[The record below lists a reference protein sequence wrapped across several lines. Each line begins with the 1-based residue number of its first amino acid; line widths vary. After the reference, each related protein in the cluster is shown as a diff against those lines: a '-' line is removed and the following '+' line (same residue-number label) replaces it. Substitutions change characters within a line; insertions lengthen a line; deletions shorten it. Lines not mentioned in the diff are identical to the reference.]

1 MWKIYDQLISQIP
14 QDLTVD
20 EVIAGTSWT
29 LVRSGTNVGVAMTVK
44 TATTP
49 PISKSSFIHEPLR
62 NVAASVKSWNF
73 IEASI
78 GLAAINAY
86 YNSKEQ
92 IRKNIIESEP
102 QANWHISYEDVFDLC
117 SGNLKGKKIAVI
129 GHFPY
134 LEERVCADNET
145 VILERNPQYGDY
157 PDTACEYLLPLQ
169 DYVFITGSAFINKS
183 MPRLLQLS
191 EKAKIVLVGPSVPMT
206 SLLFD
211 YRVFELSGFVVSN
224 PLLCREIIS
233 GGNMTSL
240 FSSGERV
247 CINK

>member
-92 IRKNIIESEP
+92 IRK
-102 QANWHISYEDVFDLC
+102 
-117 SGNLKGKKIAVI
+117 
-129 GHFPY
+129 
-134 LEERVCADNET
+134 T
-145 VILERNPQYGDY
+145 
-157 PDTACEYLLPLQ
+157 
-169 DYVFITGSAFINKS
+169 
-183 MPRLLQLS
+183 
-191 EKAKIVLVGPSVPMT
+191 
-206 SLLFD
+206 
-211 YRVFELSGFVVSN
+211 
-224 PLLCREIIS
+224 
-233 GGNMTSL
+233 
-240 FSSGERV
+240 
-247 CINK
+247 